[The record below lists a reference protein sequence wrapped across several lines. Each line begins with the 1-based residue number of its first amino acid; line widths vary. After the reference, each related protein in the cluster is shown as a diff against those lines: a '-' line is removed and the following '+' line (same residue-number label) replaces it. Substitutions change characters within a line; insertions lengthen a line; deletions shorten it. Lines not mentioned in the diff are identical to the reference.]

1 MYLKEYTMWIFTF
14 PIGLCGVLITIALVF
29 SVNADSSS
37 SLSQIQSF
45 VEVAFSFWWKKSQQ
59 ETIWENSVEKTTS

>member
-37 SLSQIQSF
+37 SLSQTQSF
-45 VEVAFSFWWKKSQQ
+45 VEVAFSF
-59 ETIWENSVEKTTS
+59 